1 MSRIRANNFTDKAG
15 TGAPTFPYG
24 ANVTGVVTATSFSGD
39 GSALTGIDA
48 TALKDSGGNVKV
60 QANTSGAVVT
70 GVLTATSFSGDGSAL
85 TGIDATSLKD
95 SGDTIRVQ
103 ANTSGAVVTG
113 IATVTDEIRLTSGG
127 NAVEINQNGS
137 IQIINRSTSVLEP
150 LTVTAE
156 HVVFSIARNSS
167 TTLNDERARIT
178 YNGLTF
184 NGDTAAANAL
194 DDYEEG
200 TWTPDIDNAYLTT
213 PGTTYNSRAGK
224 YVKIGTMVL
233 ARFFMNIAGVTNSGV
248 GPFFFGGLPFTHDTS
263 DISHRGLQASLYIS
277 GPNTPTGAVNV
288 NLGYAILDNGNY
300 YLTLSTPIDD
310 AASNNSRVIQASD
323 ISNGDVISG
332 TIMYIST

>member
-1 MSRIRANNFTDKAG
+1 MSISLNGDGIISGVSTLTNPSEITVG
-15 TGAPTFPYG
+15 TGASVFSPATNELALGTNGVERVRVSAAGSFGLG
-24 ANVTGVVTATSFSGD
+24 AVSPSEKLHVGGGSGENTTIKVESTATATER
-39 GSALTGIDA
+39 SAIE
-48 TALKDSGGNVKV
+48 
-60 QANTSGAVVT
+60 
-70 GVLTATSFSGDGSAL
+70 FF
-85 TGIDATSLKD
+85 
-95 SGDTIRVQ
+95 
-103 ANTSGAVVTG
+103 
-113 IATVTDEIRLTSGG
+113 
-127 NAVEINQNGS
+127 NGS
-137 IQIINRSTSVLEP
+137 VSRGRIGGSNDFDGITIDS
-150 LTVTAE
+150 
-156 HVVFSIARNSS
+156 SS
-167 TTLNDERARIT
+167 TESAAAIRFRTGGGSLSEKLRVLAAG
-178 YNGLTF
+178 GLTF

-200 TWTPDIDNAYLTT
+200 TWTPNIDNAYVTS

-233 ARFFMNIAGVTNSGV
+233 ARFTMNIAGVTNSGV

-277 GPNTPTGAVNV
+277 GPNTPAGTVNV
-288 NLGYAILDNGNY
+288 NLGYATLDNGNY